1 MSCLPSVSKAG
12 LVSRSAFPHI
22 EGGTYLITDFCRGR
36 GPPQAKDQVGAS
48 QIQHRGSLPP
58 PSPPTSLGS
67 GQPTGSHHTHT
78 HTQTHARMHTHT
90 HTPSCRR
97 AHVPWS
103 PQRMASS
110 HLQASRN
117 WTPWGPLQLVRAA
130 WVLCVPGVQPRVSR
144 GDLLPYGN
152 LSNVSAFKNVSSLN
166 TAWTVGQIKGV
177 GGSRGDWGR
186 VWCLL
191 TVDVFIGTKAPRA
204 V

>member
-1 MSCLPSVSKAG
+1 MFPGAHFRILRGEHTSSQTSVGVGDPHRPRIRSGLP
-12 LVSRSAFPHI
+12 RSNTV
-22 EGGTYLITDFCRGR
+22 E
-36 GPPQAKDQVGAS
+36 AS
-48 QIQHRGSLPP
+48 PP